1 MCADS
6 NQEPSLLFLPGA
18 GADPDFWKPVDA
30 RLPAAWVKMRLSWPG
45 IGHNP
50 PDPTI
55 SAYAD
60 LVALAERG
68 LLELAARGRKVDIVA
83 QSMGGA
89 IALALSLKHPSR
101 IGRMVLAVTAAG
113 MDVEAFGA
121 TDWRPGYREEYPTA
135 ADWLYEA
142 RPDFSNQLK
151 TIAHRT
157 LLLWGDNDP
166 ISPVAVGEEFQRRMP
181 NARLVVM
188 KGGTHAMAVERPDE
202 VAALVHGHL
211 VE

>member
-1 MCADS
+1 MS
-6 NQEPSLLFLPGA
+6 
-18 GADPDFWKPVDA
+18 
-30 RLPAAWVKMRLSWPG
+30 
-45 IGHNP
+45 
-50 PDPTI
+50 
-55 SAYAD
+55 
-60 LVALAERG
+60 
-68 LLELAARGRKVDIVA
+68 
-83 QSMGGA
+83 
-89 IALALSLKHPSR
+89 LALNYPESIRRL
-101 IGRMVLAVTAAG
+101 VLTVTAGG
-113 MDVEAFGA
+113 MDVKALGA

-166 ISPVAVGEEFQRRMP
+166 IRPVAVGEEFQRRMP